1 MAKAA
6 VPYEQLQIELERLYP
21 EPIFQNMR
29 LLKPK
34 RGNNIRAPTAIYDRT
49 AGSFKKI
56 GYRCIIQGTMVTG
69 IDSNW
74 LYIRKKDF
82 QRTILIEL

>member
-6 VPYEQLQIELERLYP
+6 VPYDELQIAAENMFP
-21 EPIFQNMR
+21 EPIFQNIR

-34 RGNNIRAPTAIYDRT
+34 RSNNVRAPTAVYDRT
-49 AGSFKKI
+49 SGAFKKI
-56 GYRCIIQGTMVTG
+56 GYRCLIQGQMVLG

-74 LYIRKKDF
+74 LYIKKRSF
-82 QRTILIEL
+82 EKEILLEL

>member
-6 VPYEQLQIELERLYP
+6 VPYDQLQINLENLFP
-21 EPIFQNMR
+21 EPIFQRVR

-49 AGSFKKI
+49 GGAFKKI
-56 GYRCIIQGTMVTG
+56 GYRCKIQGTMVTG
-69 IDSNW
+69 IDPNW
-74 LYIRKKDF
+74 QYIKKRDF
-82 QRTILIEL
+82 QKEILIEI